1 VNPSFLAPLGG
12 FPLSDHGHDLVSIA
26 AKIADDVAGPSAES
40 VDTDGRFPIEAVQ
53 ALQDS
58 RLLGAYLPVE
68 LGGEGATL
76 ADIVAIGHVL
86 GTRCGS
92 AAMVFAMHQIQVA
105 CLVHHGLTT
114 PSIRDFSARV
124 AKDQLLLASATTETG
139 VGGDVRTSRCAVE
152 VHGKRVRL
160 RKDTPVISYAD
171 QADAILVT
179 ARRHP
184 EAPSGDQVICVVE
197 KGAAS
202 LTKQSTWDTL
212 GMRGTCSN
220 AYLLD
225 AEIDADMVLPV
236 PYADIS
242 GRTML
247 PVSHLTWAGLWTG
260 IASDALRRTR
270 AYLRTQA
277 RKNPGTIPSAASDV
291 AEVYGRMEATLS
303 LMMLSLARYD
313 ALGPVADL
321 ESTPG
326 PTFAL
331 HMNTLKTNVSR
342 SVADIV
348 RDCLYIL
355 GIAGFKNDT
364 PYSVGRHLRDVHS
377 AAIMVHNERV
387 LDNSGALLCVV
398 KEESVASSMR

>member
-1 VNPSFLAPLGG
+1 MNVGG
-12 FPLSDHGHDLVSIA
+12 FPLSYRGRDLVSLA
-26 AKIADDVAGPSAES
+26 AKIADEVAGPSATA
-40 VDTDGRFPIEAVQ
+40 VDADGRFPHESIQ
-53 ALQDS
+53 ALRES
-58 RLLGAYLPVE
+58 RLLGAYLPTSI
-68 LGGEGATL
+68 GGEGATL

-92 AAMVFAMHQIQVA
+92 SAMVFAMHQIQVA

-114 PSIRDFSARV
+114 PSIRRFSERV
-124 AKDQLLLASATTETG
+124 ASEQLLLASATTETG

-152 VHGKRVRL
+152 VLGSKVRL

-171 QADAILVT
+171 QADAILAT

-184 EAPSGDQVICVVE
+184 DAPSGDQVICIVE
-197 KGAAS
+197 RNAS
-202 LTKQSTWDTL
+202 TLTKQSTWDTL

-260 IASDALRRTR
+260 IAADALSRTR
-270 AYLRTQA
+270 SYLRIQA
-277 RKNPGTIPSAASDV
+277 RKSPGTIPDAASDV
-291 AEVYGRMEATLS
+291 AEIYGRMESTLA
-303 LMMLSLARYD
+303 LTMLSLARYT

-348 RDCLYIL
+348 RDCMYVL
-355 GIAGFKNDT
+355 GIAGYKNDT

-387 LDNSGALLCVV
+387 LNNSGALLCVV
-398 KEESVASSMR
+398 KEESTSA

>member
-1 VNPSFLAPLGG
+1 MSVAG
-12 FPLSDHGHDLVSIA
+12 FPLSDRGRDLVALA
-26 AKIADDVAGPSAES
+26 AKISDEVAGPAANA
-40 VDTDGRFPIEAVQ
+40 VDTEGRFPNESIQ
-53 ALQDS
+53 ALRES
-58 RLLGAYLPVE
+58 RLLGAYLPTS
-68 LGGEGATL
+68 LGGEGATM

-92 AAMVFAMHQIQVA
+92 SAMVFAMHQIQVA

-114 PSIRDFSARV
+114 PSIRAFSERV
-124 AKDQLLLASATTETG
+124 AREQLLLASATTEAG
-139 VGGDVRTSRCAVE
+139 VGGDVRSSRCAVE
-152 VHGKRVRL
+152 LDGDKVRL
-160 RKDTPVISYAD
+160 RKDAPVISYAD
-171 QADAILVT
+171 HADAILAT
-179 ARRHP
+179 ARRNP
-184 EAPSGDQVICVVE
+184 SAPASDQVICIVE
-197 KGAAS
+197 KSAS
-202 LTKQSTWDTL
+202 TLTKQSTWDTL

-225 AEIDADMVLPV
+225 AEINADMVLPV
-236 PYADIS
+236 PYSDIS

-260 IASDALRRTR
+260 IATDALSRTR

-277 RKNPGTIPSAASDV
+277 RKNPGTIPDAASDV
-291 AEVYGRMEATLS
+291 AEVYGRMESTLA
-303 LMMLSLARYD
+303 LTMLSLARYT
-313 ALGPVADL
+313 ALGSIADL

-355 GIAGFKNDT
+355 GIAGYKNDT
-364 PYSVGRHLRDVHS
+364 PYSVGRHLRDIHS

-387 LDNSGALLCVV
+387 LNNSGALLCIV
-398 KEESVASSMR
+398 KEESTNA

>member
-1 VNPSFLAPLGG
+1 MSVGG
-12 FPLSDHGHDLVSIA
+12 FPLSDRGRDLVALA
-26 AKIADDVAGPSAES
+26 AKIADEVCGPSAIA
-40 VDTDGRFPIEAVQ
+40 VDREGRFPHESIQ
-53 ALQDS
+53 ALRES
-58 RLLGAYLPVE
+58 RLLGAYLPTSI
-68 LGGEGATL
+68 GGEGATL

-92 AAMVFAMHQIQVA
+92 SAMVFAMHQIQVA

-114 PSIRDFSARV
+114 PSIRAFSERV
-124 AKDQLLLASATTETG
+124 ANEQLLLASATTEMG

-152 VHGKRVRL
+152 VQGNKVRL

-171 QADAILVT
+171 HADAILAT
-179 ARRHP
+179 ARRP
-184 EAPSGDQVICVVE
+184 PDAPSGDQVICIVE
-197 KGAAS
+197 RSAS
-202 LTKQSTWDTL
+202 TLTKQSTWDTL

-260 IASDALRRTR
+260 IASDALSRTR

-277 RKNPGTIPSAASDV
+277 RKNPGTIPEAASDV
-291 AEVYGRMEATLS
+291 AEVYGRMESTLA
-303 LMMLSLARYD
+303 LTMLSLARYS

-321 ESTPG
+321 DSTPG

-348 RDCLYIL
+348 RDCMYIL
-355 GIAGFKNDT
+355 GIAGYKNDT

-387 LDNSGALLCVV
+387 LNNSGALLCVV
-398 KEESVASSMR
+398 KEESTSA